1 MEKNQII
8 RRALLFAA
16 EKSGEFIDLL
26 EDQSLETEGLPKL
39 TAVIQRLC
47 EDDII
52 HVKPTF
58 TARGPN
64 FLIKLTDK
72 GVELVGNKT
81 KLQNCFPISEPHL
94 CFVIMSFNSNN
105 KNLVDIYAAIK
116 RAVTTFGFECQRVDE
131 IEENRRITD
140 TIISA
145 IQRSGLIVADLT
157 ESRPNCYYELG
168 YAHALNK
175 QVIQTC
181 EHGTPLHFDIS
192 TYPTIVFETKTE
204 LEERLTGKIRE
215 RIDKGLVKNPMID

>member
-8 RRALLFAA
+8 RRALLFVA

-26 EDQSLETEGLPKL
+26 EDQFLESEGLPKL

-52 HVKPTF
+52 NVKPTF

-72 GVELVGNKT
+72 GVKLAGNKT
-81 KLQNCFPISEPHL
+81 KLQNCFPITEPHL

-105 KNLVDIYAAIK
+105 KN
-116 RAVTTFGFECQRVDE
+116 

-145 IQRSGLIVADLT
+145 IQRSGLIAADLT
-157 ESRPNCYYELG
+157 ESRPNCYYEPG
-168 YAHALNK
+168 YSHALNK

-192 TYPTIVFETKTE
+192 TYPTIVFE
-204 LEERLTGKIRE
+204 LTQMR
-215 RIDKGLVKNPMID
+215 